1 MQKINTARNNYLQ
14 AEVST
19 ATPQKLQLLL
29 IEAAIKNIHRTKQ
42 AWQESRYDVG
52 VESLTIA
59 QDIISEILC
68 SLDMEGNPAI
78 AKQLASIYLFIF
90 RRLAEGGMWHDET
103 KLDDALR
110 VLNSERETWRQVCDK
125 FGSTT
130 TQVNNSGNNNSAKT
144 DAAEFTPTSLTSSK
158 SISVKNNPSDNTTTD
173 NSAATTSG
181 GYSKPQPSQITT
193 TTFARPSGSYGIQT
207 TAFAI
212 KPTQPNPNTTQNNQ
226 TQKNHTPKN
235 IQINNSLATQDQKT
249 NSQNSQPQKPIRPN
263 PYK

>member
-14 AEVST
+14 AEVAT

-29 IEAAIKNIHRTKQ
+29 VEAAIKNIHRTKQ

-52 VESLTIA
+52 VETLTIA

-130 TQVNNSGNNNSAKT
+130 TQTNNSIDNNNSNKS
-144 DAAEFTPTSLTSSK
+144 DAAEFVPSSSTSSK
-158 SISVKNNPSDNTTTD
+158 SINVTNNQSGNSSSDVVG
-173 NSAATTSG
+173 SG
-181 GYSKPQPSQITT
+181 GYSKPQPPQITP
-193 TTFARPSGSYGIQT
+193 TTFSRPSGSYGIQT
-207 TAFAI
+207 VTFTT
-212 KPTQPNPNTTQNNQ
+212 KSSQPNPNTTQNNAAS
-226 TQKNHTPKN
+226 QKSAPSS
-235 IQINNSLATQDQKT
+235 IQINNSLAVQDQKT
-249 NSQNSQPQKPIRPN
+249 IPQPPKPTRPN

>member
-1 MQKINTARNNYLQ
+1 MQKLNTARNNYLQ

-29 IEAAIKNIHRTKQ
+29 VEAAIKNIHRTKQ
-42 AWQESRYDVG
+42 AWKESRYDVG

-68 SLDMEGNPAI
+68 SLDVEGNPTI

-90 RRLAEGGMWHDET
+90 RRLAEGGMWHDEA

-130 TQVNNSGNNNSAKT
+130 TQTNNLTDKNNSTKTNTSESINVTNNTSGNSG
-144 DAAEFTPTSLTSSK
+144 L
-158 SISVKNNPSDNTTTD
+158 IS
-173 NSAATTSG
+173 SG
-181 GYSKPQPSQITT
+181 GYSKPQFAPIKT
-193 TTFARPSGSYGIQT
+193 TTFPNPASSLGIQT
-207 TAFAI
+207 VSFTG
-212 KPTQPNPNTTQNNQ
+212 KSPQPNPNSTQNNS
-226 TQKNHTPKN
+226 TPKKSTPTD
-235 IQINNSLATQDQKT
+235 IQINNSLAGQDQT
-249 NSQNSQPQKPIRPN
+249 TTPKPLKQIRPN